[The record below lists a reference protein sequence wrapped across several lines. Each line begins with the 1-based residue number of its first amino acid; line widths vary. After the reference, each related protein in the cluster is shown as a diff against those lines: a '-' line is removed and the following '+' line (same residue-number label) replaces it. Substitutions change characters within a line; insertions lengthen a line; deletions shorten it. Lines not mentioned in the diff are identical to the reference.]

1 MTSWVSPC
9 IIAFLRSWE
18 DEERAKQKWFEDHP
32 VAVQVAQLTTKTVDL
47 EMEWGSARILKKS
60 DWGFHPLIQQSIQVH
75 RPLVYN
81 TWSNFFSKEVVGR
94 NITLWSVLF
103 RITTQAFQCNLYSL
117 SAFWFYI
124 TFHESLPLIFN
135 LLTCT
140 TLLWIDTWG
149 PLLHRGIDVWS
160 RFHLCIK
167 YPQPKAMKLPWKT
180 I

>member
-1 MTSWVSPC
+1 MKREQRRSGLR
-9 IIAFLRSWE
+9 IILSS
-18 DEERAKQKWFEDHP
+18 KWLDWPPRLLIWKGMRNEGGI
-32 VAVQVAQLTTKTVDL
+32 
-47 EMEWGSARILKKS
+47 WKKS
-60 DWGFHPLIQQSIQVH
+60 DWGIHPLKEQSIQAH
-75 RPLVYN
+75 RPLVNN

-117 SAFWFYI
+117 PAFWFYI